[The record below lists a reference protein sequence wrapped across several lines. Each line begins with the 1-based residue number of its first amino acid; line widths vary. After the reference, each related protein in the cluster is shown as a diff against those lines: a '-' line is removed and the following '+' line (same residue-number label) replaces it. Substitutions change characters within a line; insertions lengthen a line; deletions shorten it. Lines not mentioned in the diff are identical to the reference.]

1 MPGGMSTSV
10 KALLASLALLLL
22 LAAPASARLRIVA
35 PVTVEGAQPVPF
47 AATASQPAEEVAFYV
62 DGHRRYVDHSPSWKF
77 GRNGRVPLGIGRH
90 QLKVEAHDGGQVT
103 ATTRNLYVEPTAT
116 GTHAAPATEETEETP
131 AASRPTH
138 PTYSDPNLLF
148 DGQKIEDFGLIQAAP
163 GAISE
168 VPDPT
173 GSGRQVLQFTVHDDD
188 VYPVTPTENPRAQ
201 ALSPGLI
208 NPGDEFWLE
217 TKFLLPTDLPEIPS
231 WFGLCSVYGA
241 PFDGPSPWSLEID
254 ENEFRWQRNGT
265 YDWDIPW
272 RAPLIKG
279 RWVTILSHERFGSE
293 GFIEMW
299 VNGQQIDFFEPG
311 NYNPN
316 HHPQTTRLE
325 MQTMDAS
332 NYAAPNAAKITQY
345 RKVGMFETATDYF
358 DQLKLGTTRASVEG

>member
-1 MPGGMSTSV
+1 MSRLHANPV
-10 KALLASLALLLL
+10 RLALAAALALASLAFAGPPTAGAAIVNLNASLDSVLAHHYARHSDGAASPRG
-22 LAAPASARLRIVA
+22 AAP
-35 PVTVEGAQPVPF
+35 
-47 AATASQPAEEVAFYV
+47 
-62 DGHRRYVDHSPSWKF
+62 
-77 GRNGRVPLGIGRH
+77 N
-90 QLKVEAHDGGQVT
+90 
-103 ATTRNLYVEPTAT
+103 
-116 GTHAAPATEETEETP
+116 
-131 AASRPTH
+131 
-138 PTYSDPNLLF
+138 PNLLF

-241 PFDGPSPWSLEID
+241 PFDGPSPWSLEIN

-279 RWVTILSHERFGSE
+279 RWVTILATSASARKAGSKC
-293 GFIEMW
+293 GSTASRSTSS
-299 VNGQQIDFFEPG
+299 
-311 NYNPN
+311 NPA
-316 HHPQTTRLE
+316 TTTPTTTPRRRGWKCRRW
-325 MQTMDAS
+325 TPR